1 MNFKK
6 REQIKKEKEKIE
18 LLKKDDPE
26 KYLVSLYNK
35 KRNNKMFKLIS
46 TIKKRYFDLSIL

>member
-35 KRNNKMFKLIS
+35 KRNNKLFKLIS
-46 TIKKRYFDLSIL
+46 TIKERYFESS